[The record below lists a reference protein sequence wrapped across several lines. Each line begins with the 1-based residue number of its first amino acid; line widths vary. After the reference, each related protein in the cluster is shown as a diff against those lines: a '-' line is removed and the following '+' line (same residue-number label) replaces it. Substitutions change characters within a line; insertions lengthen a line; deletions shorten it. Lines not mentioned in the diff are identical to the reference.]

1 MPVLRLL
8 ILRTRYLAETTFGLP
23 FYPQT
28 TACWP
33 SLAFFS
39 SSSFT
44 ASCKACTASREVF
57 SEASAV
63 MAKLLH
69 LYVNSIVINV
79 DSVGVNVENQRNFPL
94 GIIHTMRHIA
104 NVGIFKQIC
113 HATRITAFNR
123 IGGNVVPSLRDSIFH
138 PLD

>member
-23 FYPQT
+23 FFPQT

-33 SLAFFS
+33 SFAFFS

-44 ASCKACTASREVF
+44 ASCKACTASKEVF
-57 SEASAV
+57 RVASAV

-69 LYVNSIVINV
+69 LFINSIVINV
-79 DSVGVNVENQRNFPL
+79 DPVGVNVKNQRNFPL
-94 GIIHTMRHIA
+94 GVIHAMCHIA
-104 NVGIFKQIC
+104 HVGIFKQIC
-113 HATRITAFNR
+113 HAARITAFNR
-123 IGGNVVPSLRDSIFH
+123 IGGNVVSSLLDSIFH
-138 PLD
+138 PPG